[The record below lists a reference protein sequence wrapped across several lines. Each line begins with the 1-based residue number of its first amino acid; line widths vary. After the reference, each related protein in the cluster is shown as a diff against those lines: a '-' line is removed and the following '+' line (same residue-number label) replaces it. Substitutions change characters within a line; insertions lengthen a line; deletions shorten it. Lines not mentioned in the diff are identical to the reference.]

1 MSGTKQSSSELDRRR
16 ARIHFRAWHRGTKE
30 MDLIFGH
37 FVDNELKALSETELD
52 ELETIMAHEDTDL
65 SKWIL
70 GEISTPDEL
79 NTPLFQRIIDFKPD
93 L

>member
-37 FVDNELKALSETELD
+37 FVDNQLKGLSETELD
-52 ELETIMAHEDTDL
+52 ELELIMSHEDTDL
-65 SKWIL
+65 SKWIM
-70 GEISTPDEL
+70 GEQPIPEAL
-79 NTPLFQRIIDFKPD
+79 ETPLFRRIIDFKPD
-93 L
+93 F